1 MKTGNRHT
9 RLLVFFVTL
18 SIILSFSAP
27 ALAIDDGARSYWH
40 GREGTNVVSFQ
51 SLNVD
56 IEASGTQQFGP
67 GQYIYPNADVE
78 ADLFIV
84 NWIHFFTLY
93 DRPSSLNFALA
104 GGNVDL
110 DLNTNLVPPQFLPP
124 GISAGDTFSQS
135 SSGFADP
142 TVQLVTNLFGTPPL
156 RSNVDLLNYEP
167 TWTLDAAAMLAF
179 PVGEY
184 DDKKL
189 VNIGQNRWFGRF
201 ALPFKYHFGA
211 FTPGYRKSFEITPS
225 VWLFDDN
232 DDFLGQKLEND
243 PMWQLEAHLTK
254 DFTPNFYGSLDALYR
269 NGFKSKINGVKLG
282 DDIEVGALG
291 FTLNYQLND
300 NCAIRTGYSS
310 NVFGDSDLDTSMF
323 RLQIVFG
330 WHAAMENLKKLQSGH

>member
-1 MKTGNRHT
+1 
-9 RLLVFFVTL
+9 
-18 SIILSFSAP
+18 
-27 ALAIDDGARSYWH
+27 
-40 GREGTNVVSFQ
+40 VVSFQ
-51 SLNVD
+51 SLRVD
-56 IEASGTQQFGP
+56 IDASSTKQFGP

-78 ADLFIV
+78 AQLFIV
-84 NWIHFFTLY
+84 NWSHFFTLY

-104 GGNVDL
+104 GGDVDVDASSSL
-110 DLNTNLVPPQFLPP
+110 PVEFAPP
-124 GISAGDTFSQS
+124 GLAGTSFSQS

-142 TVQLVTNLFGTPPL
+142 SIQLVTNLFGTPPL

-184 DDKKL
+184 DDNKL

-201 ALPFKYHFGA
+201 ALPLKYHFGA

-243 PMWQLEAHLTK
+243 PMWQLEGHLTN
-254 DFTPNFYGSLDALYR
+254 DFTPDFYGSLDALYR
-269 NGFKSKINGVKLG
+269 HGFQTELNGVKVG
-282 DDIEVGALG
+282 DKLDVGSVG

-300 NCAIRTGYSS
+300 NCAIRAGYSS

-323 RLQIVFG
+323 RIQFVFG
-330 WHAAMENLKKLQSGH
+330 WHKAMENFKKLTD

>member
-189 VNIGQNRWFGRF
+189 VNIGQHRWFGRF